1 MIEYSKIRR
10 ISSEF
15 KHRYRIFNEIRVDC
29 DAIKNV
35 FDILLPETFKNGIK
49 GFVQE
54 TSINPFKM
62 TLFSEI
68 QVNFETLF
76 FLNTILNV
84 FFVSFRFECGT

>member
-1 MIEYSKIRR
+1 MIEYTKIRR

-15 KHRYRIFNEIRVDC
+15 NHRYRIFNEIRVDC

-35 FDILLPETFKNGIK
+35 FDLLLPETFSDGIK

-54 TSINPFKM
+54 TAINPFKM

-68 QVNFETLF
+68 QVINTLF
-76 FLNTILNV
+76 FFKENLFKY
-84 FFVSFRFECGT
+84 FFR